1 MDKLLVTIVIAYLLS
16 SCYLLIDCFKLFKK
30 DDPLSPEEMFLSLIV
45 LLLVTIFGP
54 LLILIRSIQA
64 LKDKKLELGNVMPLG
79 LVIFLVSLLTV
90 SGLAA
95 FIGTM
100 L

>member
-1 MDKLLVTIVIAYLLS
+1 MNRLLVTLAITYLLS
-16 SCYLLIDCFKLFKK
+16 SCYLLIDGFKLFKK
-30 DDPLSPEEMFLSLIV
+30 GNSLSPEEIFLSLIV
-45 LLLVTIFGP
+45 LLIVTIFGP
-54 LLILIRSIQA
+54 LLIPMYSIQA
-64 LKDKKLELGNVMPLG
+64 LKDKKLELGNVMPLA

-95 FIGTM
+95 FIGTV

>member
-1 MDKLLVTIVIAYLLS
+1 M
-16 SCYLLIDCFKLFKK
+16 LIDCFKLFKK
-30 DDPLSPEEMFLSLIV
+30 GDSLSAEEMFLSLIV
-45 LLLVTIFGP
+45 LLIVTIFGP
-54 LLILIRSIQA
+54 LLIPMYSIQT
-64 LKDKKLELGNVMPLG
+64 LKDKKLELGNVMPLA

-95 FIGTM
+95 FIGTV